1 MPKRKAKEG
10 PPGGGGLRY
19 QVSIAWRLS
28 IKQWREELAYPLTL
42 LYFVVSPVLTLLP
55 LLLYGYALTGSGTS
69 ASLGGLTYTSDW
81 FAYSALGFSLASLI
95 NSCLWGTGMALR
107 REQWAGTLESLYVTP
122 VSRFT
127 MLFGS
132 AIHNVQHGGLG
143 VILQLTVSA
152 LVFGLRVNLAGILP
166 ALLAVAL
173 MVIGLQGFVLFFAA
187 VVLLARRAW
196 MAVELLVGSIRLLTP
211 MSYPIVVLP
220 VMLQTV
226 AQGVPTYQALEAFR
240 QFLLLGPFTPAA
252 WSSLGLLLV
261 LDALVVVLGWIVFRA
276 SDGFV
281 RYRAGIGKF

>member
-1 MPKRKAKEG
+1 MPKPTSAERLTR
-10 PPGGGGLRY
+10 PGGLRY
-19 QVSIAWRLS
+19 QVSIAWHLS
-28 IKQWREELAYPLTL
+28 IKQWKEELAYPLTL
-42 LYFVVSPVLTLLP
+42 LYFIVSPVLMLIP
-55 LLLYGYALTGSGTS
+55 LLLYGYALTGGGTS
-69 ASLGGLTYTSDW
+69 AALGAITYTSDW

-143 VILQLTVSA
+143 VLLQLTIVTLA
-152 LVFGLRVNLAGILP
+152 FGLRVNLVGILP
-166 ALLAVAL
+166 ALLAIAL

-196 MAVELLVGSIRLLTP
+196 MAVELLVASIRLLTP

-220 VMLQTV
+220 VILQVV
-226 AQGVPTYQALEAFR
+226 AQGTPTYQALEAFR
-240 QFLLLGPFTPAA
+240 QFLLLGPFTPTA
-252 WSSLGLLLV
+252 WTALGLLLV
-261 LDALVVVLGWIVFRA
+261 LDAVVVSLGWLVFRA

-281 RYRAGIGKF
+281 RYHAGIGKF